1 MRKKDSDSPKASGAS
16 RARKAAASRAGGKPP
31 SSFEE
36 NFGPGLGDEPSGAE
50 SRSGATRAPGPF
62 PGLAC
67 AGEDCLLKPAA
78 DLIGKFAL
86 TLGRRGHGVS
96 LSRVALSGID
106 LMKALRDFL
115 DEEIALAE
123 KAAGADARPPRYS
136 KIRVD

>member
-1 MRKKDSDSPKASGAS
+1 MRKKNRDTPRASGT
-16 RARKAAASRAGGKPP
+16 RRVRKAPP
-31 SSFEE
+31 SGAGASGPSTVEE
-36 NFGPGLGDEPSGAE
+36 DFGPGFAEEPAGAE
-50 SRSGATRAPGPF
+50 GHTRRAGPF

-86 TLGRRGHGVS
+86 SLGRRGHGVS

-123 KAAGADARPPRYS
+123 KATGGGARPSRYS
-136 KIRVD
+136 KIRVE